1 MKMYPERPPQSII
14 DDPMRYAELRVFQA
28 LSSLPER
35 YRVFY
40 SLHWQND
47 RKDTGAYE
55 GEADFVIAHPDKG
68 LVVLEVKGGGI
79 TFDGASGKWYSQR
92 KAGNVYEIKDPVE
105 QGRRSHYEIKNR
117 LEKLPGWPTR
127 PLNIWHA
134 VCFPD
139 VHLKETKYLKPDL
152 PRQEIIDADDME
164 DIPAVV
170 EKLFKY
176 LFGEKIPSGAP
187 GNDRMQ
193 MIEELLATSFQLRS
207 PLGVDLARE
216 DEKLV
221 ELTEQQFRALALLG
235 SRKRA
240 AIAGCAG
247 SGKTMLAVRKAQQ
260 FQQLGMNVLLVCFN
274 AALAEDLRSKL
285 QQVDVYTFHDLC
297 RKAAK
302 QAGFQLRSTS
312 DNDQLFDE
320 ILPDALMEAAQEIGR
335 VYDAIIVDEGQD
347 FKENYWIALESL
359 LKEDGYLFIFFDN
372 NQNLFGGMGKFVGLI
387 PEEPFT
393 LNQNCRNTKAI
404 HELVARYHNDPASL
418 QCFSP
423 EGRPPEFFRYKS
435 PEEMQRQLQSL
446 LHKLV
451 VDEHIS
457 SDDIVIITPHG
468 ENTTNLQPGLK
479 LGLFTFT
486 NQVPSD
492 PSKIQATSIQK
503 FKGLERRVVIL
514 AEVDDQVKFNHD
526 MLMYVGCSRARTHL
540 ILLEAENLPD
550 QEKKRLF
557 QSHIGRET

>member
-14 DDPMRYAELRVFQA
+14 DDPMRFAELRVFQA
-28 LSSLPER
+28 LSNLPER

-47 RKDTGAYE
+47 SKETGAYE
-55 GEADFVIAHPDKG
+55 GEADFIIANPDKG

-79 TFDGASGKWYSQR
+79 TFDGTSGKWYSQR

-117 LEKLPGWPTR
+117 LEKLPGWPAR

-164 DIPAVV
+164 DISSVV
-170 EKLFKY
+170 EQLFKY
-176 LFGEKIPSGAP
+176 LFGEKIPSGVP

-193 MIEELLATSFQLRS
+193 MIEGLLANSFQLRS

-216 DEKLV
+216 DEKLID
-221 ELTEQQFRALALLG
+221 LTEQQFRALALLG

-240 AIAGCAG
+240 AIGGCAG
-247 SGKTMLAVRKAQQ
+247 SGKTMLAARKAQQ
-260 FQQLGMNVLLVCFN
+260 FQQLGLNVLLVCFN

-285 QQVDVYTFHDLC
+285 PQVNVYTFHDLC
-297 RKAAK
+297 RKAAN
-302 QAGFQLRSTS
+302 QVGFRLRNAR
-312 DNDQLFDE
+312 NDEQLFDE
-320 ILPDALMEAAQEIGR
+320 ILPEALMDASQEIGR

-359 LKEDGYLFIFFDN
+359 LKEDGYLFLFFDN
-372 NQNLFGGMGKFVGLI
+372 NQNLFGGLGQFVGLI
-387 PEEPFT
+387 AEEPFT

-404 HELVARYHNDPASL
+404 HNLVARYHNNPASL
-418 QCFSP
+418 LCFSP
-423 EGRPPEFFRYKS
+423 DGRAPEFIHYKN
-435 PEEMQRQLQSL
+435 PEEMQRLLQTQ

-451 VDEHIS
+451 IEEHIS
-457 SDDIVIITPHG
+457 SEDIVILTPHG
-468 ENTTNLQPGLK
+468 ESTTKLKPGQK
-479 LGLFTFT
+479 LGLFTLT
-486 NQVPSD
+486 NQASD
-492 PSKIQATSIQK
+492 NPANIQVTSIQK

-514 AEVDDQVKFNHD
+514 AEVDDQVPFNYD

-540 ILLEAENLPD
+540 VLLESENMPD
-550 QEKKRLF
+550 QEKKDK
-557 QSHIGRET
+557 SKA